1 MADTTQ
7 AEFLYK
13 VKPKLQNQFK
23 AAEAGGVPFALI
35 LGEVS
40 SFPPPDPLE
49 TASQLMLFLRMNLP
63 RARRNSRRWVSQ
75 RTTR

>member
-1 MADTTQ
+1 MADTPQ

-40 SFPPPDPLE
+40 SFSPW
-49 TASQLMLFLRMNLP
+49 LFGNRQSTHALH
-63 RARRNSRRWVSQ
+63 
-75 RTTR
+75 

>member
-1 MADTTQ
+1 MHQ

-35 LGEVS
+35 LGEVRTALRPCS
-40 SFPPPDPLE
+40 SV
-49 TASQLMLFLRMNLP
+49 ASLLTSAIRMNLP
-63 RARRNSRRWVSQ
+63 KAKRNSRRWVSLKI
-75 RTTR
+75 TR

>member
-40 SFPPPDPLE
+40 NFPPLTLWRPPVNSCSPLG
-49 TASQLMLFLRMNLP
+49 
-63 RARRNSRRWVSQ
+63 
-75 RTTR
+75 